1 MLASHLWEKLS
12 AGEILVVTAMLAWV
26 VVWSLAFAVANRSA
40 ARKSLHA
47 LNGERARVDG
57 LTAALTARDAE
68 LASALAERDVVSA
81 QLGESAAALATAQS
95 ALGEITKHRDD
106 ARASLEALVSAPL
119 AREVLIEP
127 VVMVDDKIERV
138 GDVACVSFHIRV
150 LNMAAYQIELEH
162 IDVRWHLGL
171 RPGHFVVGQGQDWE
185 AMTAAPARTVL
196 AHQPDCYVAIQAKTA
211 WPSETDPM
219 QWPAGA
225 QVVIR
230 GKATIRGSAGHPQLA
245 IPYAATIW
253 LPVFRVRPSGDFVRD
268 VAKAMSGSS
277 EHEPPARALL
287 KFFGRGGTS

>member
-1 MLASHLWEKLS
+1 MNGAS
-12 AGEILVVTAMLAWV
+12 ILVVTAMLAWV

-57 LTAALTARDAE
+57 LTAALTARDADTAIIVKQRDSKETE

-162 IDVRWHLGL
+162 IEVRWHLGL

-253 LPVFRVRPSGDFVRD
+253 LPVFRVRPS
-268 VAKAMSGSS
+268 
-277 EHEPPARALL
+277 
-287 KFFGRGGTS
+287 